1 MLDNN
6 FNSMYG
12 MPNEVKYC
20 TKCNVTN
27 QTPTTTN
34 EYEHDKNTQQIPIEF
49 NENNVCHGCL
59 VNEKKHT
66 GIPKPARSKPA
77 SDFGCSKWSNMLCR

>member
-59 VNEKKHT
+59 VNEKNGTEKLT
-66 GIPKPARSKPA
+66 GRKEKM
-77 SDFGCSKWSNMLCR
+77 N